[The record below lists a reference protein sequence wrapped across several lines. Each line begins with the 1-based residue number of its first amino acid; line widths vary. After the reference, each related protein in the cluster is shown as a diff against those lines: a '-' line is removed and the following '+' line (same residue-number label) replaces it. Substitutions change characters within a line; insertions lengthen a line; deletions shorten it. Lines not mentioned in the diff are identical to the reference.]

1 MTLLYELENFPA
13 NHFIIIY
20 KVSWICS
27 ISSVLWA
34 KSVLSAWTQKERAAN
49 EWGNTNISTEQFWS
63 FRNQDI
69 LMVCFAGQLEFTV
82 VPIGREIKTHRK
94 REVRPQLLT
103 VPNAQTAKKK

>member
-1 MTLLYELENFPA
+1 MNWKIFQ
-13 NHFIIIY
+13 
-20 KVSWICS
+20 VSWICS

-69 LMVCFAGQLEFTV
+69 LVGWFVLLANLSLLWCQLAEKLKLIESLKFD
-82 VPIGREIKTHRK
+82 
-94 REVRPQLLT
+94 L
-103 VPNAQTAKKK
+103 NC